1 MLPLRTA
8 RRPRR
13 VYASFTPA
21 DFPPEIVGLLY
32 TFVDLP
38 FAFRATCRAIRD
50 AQPAGTI
57 EGPMLSKAW
66 DGYKTKTAIADVV
79 QDVRLLA
86 WACESGCHWSDRVG
100 LYAAKCGREEAIH
113 YLCTFRGYLW
123 DASVPEAAAA
133 NGQLE
138 TLTWLH
144 DHRPRGETWNYDVC
158 DAAAEKGHLACLQY
172 VFDKGFPFS
181 SQGLNAAALGGHYEC
196 VKFLLDQNAKAPVGW
211 DPTRS
216 HAADYAAKG
225 GHIDILRLL
234 QEHGVPW
241 TDDTA
246 LNAAVGGDFDC
257 FRWLVN
263 KGCPY
268 GREACF
274 EAAAIEGHVPLVRWF
289 IETLNHAQEEPYFD
303 GGLLTELAYRGKTE
317 VLKVAHD
324 VNEFREHVDD
334 YFCENAASGGHLDTL
349 KWLRHVGCPL
359 GSTIVEQAAGG
370 GHLHVLD
377 WLWELDRGEVQWG
390 YRYAFDGAIREGHI
404 PAIEWAMKKGLP
416 GSWRE
421 GETLT
426 LPERACQLGNLD
438 VVKWAVS
445 LGHELSSYAVYYA
458 AAWNK
463 VRVLRWLIEES
474 GVTYDWDRLW
484 SLVRDKEA
492 RGQTARYIEELE
504 RERRREPDS
513 E

>member
-1 MLPLRTA
+1 MPPLRTA

-13 VYASFTPA
+13 AYASFTPA

-38 FAFRATCRAIRD
+38 FAFRSTCRAIRD

-113 YLCTFRGYLW
+113 HLCTFRGYQW
-123 DASVPEAAAA
+123 DASVPVAAAA

-138 TLTWLH
+138 TLAWLH
-144 DHRPRGETWNYDVC
+144 EHRPRGETWNYDVC
-158 DAAAEKGHLACLQY
+158 DAASEGGHLACLQY
-172 VFDKGFPFS
+172 AYGKGYPKS
-181 SQGLNAAALGGHYEC
+181 THGLNMAALGGHYEC
-196 VKFLLDQNAKAPVGW
+196 VEFCLAENAKAPVGW

-216 HAADYAAKG
+216 HAAEYAAKG

-241 TDDTA
+241 TDKTA
-246 LNAAVGGDFDC
+246 LNAAVGGDVDC

-263 KGCPY
+263 KGCPWD
-268 GREACF
+268 REACF

-289 IETLNHAQEEPYFD
+289 LNVLNDTEAERYFD
-303 GGLLTELAYRGKTE
+303 GGLLTELAYTGKTE
-317 VLKVAHD
+317 MLQLAHEIND
-324 VNEFREHVDD
+324 LNEHNDG
-334 YFCENAASGGHLDTL
+334 YLCENAASGGHLDTL
-349 KWLRHVGCPL
+349 KWLHQIGCPL
-359 GSTIVEQAAGG
+359 GGSIVEQAAGG

-377 WLWELDRGEVQWG
+377 WLWELDREAVQWG
-390 YRYAFDGAIREGHI
+390 FRHSFDDAIREGHI

-416 GSWRE
+416 GPWE
-421 GETLT
+421 EAATLT
-426 LPERACQLGNLD
+426 LPERASQLGNLD

-445 LGHELSSYAVYYA
+445 LGRKLSPYTVYYA

-463 VRVLRWLIEES
+463 VRVLRWLIEEA
-474 GVTYDWDRLW
+474 GVSYNWDQLW
-484 SLVRDKEA
+484 ELVTVKEA
-492 RGQTARYIEELE
+492 RGQTAQYIQELE
-504 RERRREPDS
+504 RERRREPDL